1 MNSLPE
7 SPLAHTPKRWIVQP
21 DPEGDMEGL
30 AKALDIAPMIAR
42 ILASRGMADPASC
55 KNFKPFYCGAPPPR
69 IPCEYEGS
77 GRPPSG
83 SL

>member
-1 MNSLPE
+1 M
-7 SPLAHTPKRWIVQP
+7 AHTPKRWIVQP

-55 KNFKPFYCGAPPPR
+55 KKFLNPSIAGLHPQNPLR
-69 IPCEYEGS
+69 I
-77 GRPPSG
+77 
-83 SL
+83 